1 MAEHPREYLEH
12 LLRTLRESEM
22 GWIAEE
28 IEAEIATGRL
38 VERDV
43 EGGRSRKGLGVEEF
57 GDGERLAIALR
68 ILLERAQVG
77 HAIWVEQTDL
87 LHRRLGVQAIE
98 YVDIREEQSVKFEPF
113 TPAFDRAVDELAV
126 VLGKIASEAG
136 LWGADVQRLSLR
148 PARLSW
154 GTG

>member
-43 EGGRSRKGLGVEEF
+43 EGGRSRKGLAVEEL
-57 GDGERLAIALR
+57 DSGERLAIALR
-68 ILLERAQVG
+68 ILLELAQVG
-77 HAIWVEQTDL
+77 HAVWLEQTEL
-87 LHRRLGVQAIE
+87 LHRRLGAQAVE
-98 YVDIREEQSVKFEPF
+98 YVDIRGEESERFEPF
-113 TPAFDRAVDELAV
+113 TGGFDRAADELAT
-126 VLGKIASEAG
+126 VLRKVSTETA
-136 LWGADVQRLSLR
+136 LWGPDVQRLSLR
-148 PARLSW
+148 PARIPW
-154 GTG
+154 GNG